1 MSFIRSLKALPPM
14 AARLVAMRFFIY
26 LGVQSAYFI
35 GIVGTLTFTMGRG
48 VGDNVLGIGF
58 LNLCMVLGSFM
69 GGPLLDRIGP
79 RQHFRLVVA
88 GLVFSA
94 AAFQVLADTV
104 AGVLAGAM
112 IFGVAWGMGDLVAK
126 AYPAYISDDAQ
137 VLKDLNSV
145 VFTVSNIAIVVGPL
159 VGGTLA
165 AALSTRAVFLFMG
178 ACSLLALAPGLR
190 FDALRQPSAPAEGG
204 GLSAGFATVFKTP
217 ALSLLFWACFF
228 SFFGYGAFDP
238 IESLYYRDVLKVGI
252 EWMGYLS
259 SAAGVGG
266 IVGSLL
272 VLKLSA
278 RHVNVRAMMAV
289 LLGEGLGILIYVA
302 TDSLAVA
309 MAGQIISGVAFGMMM
324 PLLNTLVQVHA
335 PLDILG
341 RVNSVM
347 SFGYNIAGVMPLL
360 MAPALA
366 DALGVQGTLVGAS
379 LLVCAMPLAISIVR
393 RKTISRLVAEE
404 RAMGLSVEPGED

>member
-1 MSFIRSLKALPPM
+1 M
-14 AARLVAMRFFIY
+14 
-26 LGVQSAYFI
+26 
-35 GIVGTLTFTMGRG
+35 
-48 VGDNVLGIGF
+48 
-58 LNLCMVLGSFM
+58 
-69 GGPLLDRIGP
+69 
-79 RQHFRLVVA
+79 
-88 GLVFSA
+88 
-94 AAFQVLADTV
+94 LADTV

-204 GLSAGFATVFKTP
+204 GVSAGFATVFKTP

-266 IVGSLL
+266 IAGSLL

-278 RHVNVRAMMAV
+278 RRVNVRAMMAV
-289 LLGEGLGILIYVA
+289 LLGGAWASSSTWRPTASRSRSPADHIRGRL
-302 TDSLAVA
+302 
-309 MAGQIISGVAFGMMM
+309 GMMM

-341 RVNSVM
+341 HVNSVM

-379 LLVCAMPLAISIVR
+379 LLVCTMPLAISILR

-404 RAMGLSVEPGED
+404 RAMGISVEPSKD